1 MICYVQVQQYKHERE
16 CNAIIG
22 QMREDKILR
31 LENLMDGVLPTE
43 DFMEEELISVR
54 KEHEVCYS
62 SLVYFQYE
70 QCWL

>member
-62 SLVYFQYE
+62 SFGIFSI
-70 QCWL
+70 